1 MFYVYLIIPDAKPKS
16 SEYRVYDKTT
26 FPHLGS
32 HPQVTRKEFVY
43 DRGRWF
49 EDKHGLKSILRGVN
63 VCGSSNFSLN
73 CQTHVTKDF
82 FDTTNIS
89 FVGRP
94 FPLDKADEHFQ
105 RIQACGLTF
114 VRLLVTWEAVEH
126 AGPGEYDE
134 EYLEYLL
141 KIVRIA
147 AKYNIACMIDP
158 HQDVWS
164 RWTGGDGAPAW
175 TLELEGFNISEL
187 HESGASFTQQGY
199 IIEHGDNIG
208 FPCMHWPSNHHR
220 LATAAM
226 FTLFFGGNDFCP
238 NFMIGGQMSKIFLQ
252 WHYFP
257 AFSKVANKL
266 GGEENVIGFDSMNE
280 PNLGM
285 IG

>member
-1 MFYVYLIIPDAKPKS
+1 MILAVTFRYFEKFLQYYTPEEICVSFLMSISIVIFFLGNYFLGCCSALAAWMFYVYLIIADTKLKM
-16 SEYRVYDKTT
+16 SEYGVYDKTK
-26 FPHLGS
+26 FPNLGS
-32 HPQVTRKEFVY
+32 HPQVTQKELVR

-49 EDKHGLKSILRGVN
+49 EDKDGRKLILRGVN

-147 AKYNIACMIDP
+147 AKYN
-158 HQDVWS
+158 
-164 RWTGGDGAPAW
+164 
-175 TLELEGFNISEL
+175 
-187 HESGASFTQQGY
+187 
-199 IIEHGDNIG
+199 
-208 FPCMHWPSNHHR
+208 MH
-220 LATAAM
+220 A
-226 FTLFFGGNDFCP
+226 
-238 NFMIGGQMSKIFLQ
+238 
-252 WHYFP
+252 
-257 AFSKVANKL
+257 
-266 GGEENVIGFDSMNE
+266 
-280 PNLGM
+280 
-285 IG
+285 